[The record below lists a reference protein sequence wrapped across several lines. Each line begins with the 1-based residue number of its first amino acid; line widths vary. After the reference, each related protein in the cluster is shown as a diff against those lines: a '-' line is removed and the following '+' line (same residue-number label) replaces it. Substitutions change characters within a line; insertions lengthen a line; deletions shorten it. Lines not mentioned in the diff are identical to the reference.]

1 MSEDSNDDPT
11 PETLREFENKLLQTL
26 PVDDVV
32 FLGMLSFREIITD
45 DELDAL
51 QSDPTP
57 SEQATILHQ
66 FLDKMISCE
75 NFHSR
80 LNRLLEVME
89 EFSKFN
95 SGDDDEIKKLS
106 SEIRMKMNIGN

>member
-1 MSEDSNDDPT
+1 M
-11 PETLREFENKLLQTL
+11 
-26 PVDDVV
+26 DDVV
-32 FLGMLSFREIITD
+32 YQGMLSFSEIITE

-57 SEQATILHQ
+57 SEQAAILHQ

-75 NFHSR
+75 TFHSS

-89 EFSKFN
+89 EYS
-95 SGDDDEIKKLS
+95 SRDDDEIEKLCT
-106 SEIRMKMNIGN
+106 EIRMKMSISK